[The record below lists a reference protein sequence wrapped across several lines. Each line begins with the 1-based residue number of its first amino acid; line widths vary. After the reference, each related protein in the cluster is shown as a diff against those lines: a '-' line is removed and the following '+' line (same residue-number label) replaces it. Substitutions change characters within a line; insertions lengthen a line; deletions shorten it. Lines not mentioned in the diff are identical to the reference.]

1 MRALSAFC
9 LLAILALLFT
19 GCSATASSRRT
30 QQASILTSE
39 TAANPLELWLKEAP
53 KPEVIACSVDASTAP
68 EAVARFDALS
78 AKISELYRRV
88 YNDAQKVSS
97 QPTAVVTLSTNEY
110 HLADTGTGTDW
121 KTSAQTAVTAYYQDI
136 LREIETQ
143 QKALTDYTETLRADN
158 TISNMTS
165 KLRQTEL
172 LVQVGSDSVKLG
184 CQLQAI
190 EEGARLILRSSLLA
204 TSANE

>member
-1 MRALSAFC
+1 MRALSGFC

-19 GCSATASSRRT
+19 GCSATASSGRT

-97 QPTAVVTLSTNEY
+97 QPTAVVALSTNEY
-110 HLADTGTGTDW
+110 HLADTGTDW

-136 LREIETQ
+136 LREIEAQ

-184 CQLQAI
+184 RQLQAI